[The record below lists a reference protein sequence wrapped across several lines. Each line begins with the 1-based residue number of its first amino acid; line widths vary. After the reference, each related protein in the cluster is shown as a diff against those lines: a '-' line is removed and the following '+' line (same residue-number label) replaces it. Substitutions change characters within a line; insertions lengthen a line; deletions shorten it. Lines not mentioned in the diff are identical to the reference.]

1 MQTHKDL
8 DVWKLSMDLVEKV
21 YEITNH
27 FPKEELFGLTA
38 QIRKSAISV
47 PSNIAEGAAR
57 KGNAEFLRFL
67 YIALGS
73 TTELETQLLI
83 AIRLKYLNNDSILEL
98 ITLIGKKLV
107 KLIHYHQNKREK

>member
-38 QIRKSAISV
+38 QIRRSAISA

-57 KGNAEFLRFL
+57 KGNSEFLRFL
-67 YIALGS
+67 
-73 TTELETQLLI
+73 
-83 AIRLKYLNNDSILEL
+83 
-98 ITLIGKKLV
+98 
-107 KLIHYHQNKREK
+107 

>member
-73 TTELETQLLI
+73 LTELETQLLI
-83 AIRLKYLNNDSILEL
+83 AIRLKYLNNDSILEQ

-107 KLIHYHQNKREK
+107 KLIDYHQNKREK